1 MEIISKFYP
10 TLLWIVARCMSQLF
24 YNVSSLAI
32 WNHMKQLF
40 ITTEDPI
47 VNNHLKGLL
56 ASGIQF
62 SELPAIIHCQYQ
74 ERVGYMANVQL

>member
-10 TLLWIVARCMSQLF
+10 TLLWIVARCISQLF
-24 YNVSSLAI
+24 SYFFIGHLEPFETT
-32 WNHMKQLF
+32 L

-47 VNNHLKGLL
+47 VNNHLKGII

-62 SELPAIIHCQYQ
+62 SELPAIIHCQ
-74 ERVGYMANVQL
+74 

>member
-1 MEIISKFYP
+1 VETISKFYP
-10 TLLWIVARCMSQLF
+10 TFAMDCSQIYVTVVLSCF
-24 YNVSSLAI
+24 FIGHLEPYETT
-32 WNHMKQLF
+32 F

-74 ERVGYMANVQL
+74 ERVGDMANVQL